1 MKKSELIDWAAPLI
15 KTNLNRALTCQTKFF
30 SGKVL
35 EVSSC
40 SFHEWTIISLI
51 ISFIIKKFR
60 WTVLSQLVRLIGVI
74 DFIITIILLISV
86 VAGSYASSI
95 LLLDFPFSTCQICS
109 SSIEALSSQT
119 DILSYERGPMDAKK
133 PKCLSNQ
140 DKFLTQ
146 AFHGNFFAHSY
157 SIGYLYS

>member
-35 EVSSC
+35 KVSSC
-40 SFHEWTIISLI
+40 SFQEWTIISLI

-74 DFIITIILLISV
+74 DFIITILLLISL
-86 VAGSYASSI
+86 VAGSCFFNIAARFSFFN
-95 LLLDFPFSTCQICS
+95 LLNLFIF
-109 SSIEALSSQT
+109 
-119 DILSYERGPMDAKK
+119 Y
-133 PKCLSNQ
+133 
-140 DKFLTQ
+140 
-146 AFHGNFFAHSY
+146 
-157 SIGYLYS
+157 